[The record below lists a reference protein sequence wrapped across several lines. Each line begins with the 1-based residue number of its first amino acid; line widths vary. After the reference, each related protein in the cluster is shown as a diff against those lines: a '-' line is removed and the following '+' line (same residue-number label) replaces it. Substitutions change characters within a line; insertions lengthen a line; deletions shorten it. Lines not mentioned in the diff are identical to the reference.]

1 MKFDPED
8 VKLVESLDDMTRER
22 LAFISERIRR
32 RSFSPED
39 VRIRLMGLKVPE
51 RIVQALMY
59 AAANRKP
66 ERQVYPHFNPGIIP
80 TPNPKKPKE
89 NYAIVVFSKEAE
101 YIEDRETGKRTC
113 LGHTYR
119 GSWDVDKRFFV
130 KSFSGK
136 EIEFTK
142 NEKEAC
148 KFYDDKMCD
157 ACLSELIRKH
167 HVYTIAIW
175 DDGSECVHYP
185 NEHWWRNGC
194 LQPSFINRDGVGA
207 FYEENIR
214 FNSSKG
220 WEEHVWEEREK

>member
-1 MKFDPED
+1 MKIDSEYI
-8 VKLVESLDDMTRER
+8 KLVESLDDMTRER

-32 RSFSPED
+32 RSFSPEE
-39 VRIRLMGLKVPE
+39 VRLRLMGLKVPS
-51 RIVQALMY
+51 RIVQALMS

-66 ERQVYPHFNPGIIP
+66 ERPVYPTFKYDRIP
-80 TPNPKKPKE
+80 TPEPKD

-101 YIEDRETGKRTC
+101 YIEDRKTGERKC
-113 LGHTYR
+113 LGHTCR
-119 GSWDVDKRFFV
+119 GSWDSTKRFFV
-130 KSFSGK
+130 KSFTGK

-167 HVYTIAIW
+167 HAYTIAIW

-214 FNSSKG
+214 FNASKG
-220 WEEHVWEEREK
+220 WEEHVWEERER

>member
-1 MKFDPED
+1 MYGLTQED
-8 VKLVESLDDMTRER
+8 IKLVGSLDDMTRER
-22 LAFISERIRR
+22 LAFIGERIRR
-32 RSFSPED
+32 GSFSPED
-39 VRIRLMGLKVPE
+39 VRLRLIGLKVPA
-51 RIVQALMY
+51 RIVQALMS
-59 AAANRKP
+59 AAASRKP
-66 ERQVYPHFNPGIIP
+66 EKPVYPHFNSDIIP
-80 TPNPKKPKE
+80 TPKPKE

-101 YIEDRETGKRTC
+101 YIEDRKTGERTC
-113 LGHTYR
+113 LGHTCR
-119 GSWDVDKRFFV
+119 GSWDSTKRFFV
-130 KSFSGK
+130 KSFTGK

-157 ACLSELIRKH
+157 ACLSELIIKH
-167 HVYTIAIW
+167 HAYTIAIW

-214 FNSSKG
+214 FDISKG
-220 WEEHVWEEREK
+220 WEEHVWEDRER

>member
-1 MKFDPED
+1 MNSGFDPED
-8 VKLVESLDDMTRER
+8 IKLMESLDDMTRQR

-32 RSFSPED
+32 GSFSPEE
-39 VRIRLMGLKVPE
+39 VRLRLMGLKVPA
-51 RIVQALMY
+51 RIVQAFVC
-59 AAANRKP
+59 ATANRKP
-66 ERQVYPHFNPGIIP
+66 ERQVYPHFNSGIIP
-80 TPNPKKPKE
+80 TPKPKE

-101 YIEDRETGKRTC
+101 YIEDRKTGERTC
-113 LGHTYR
+113 LGHTCR
-119 GSWDVDKRFFV
+119 GSWDSTKRFFV

-136 EIEFTK
+136 EMEFTN

-148 KFYDDKMCD
+148 KFYDDKICD
-157 ACLSELIRKH
+157 ACLAELIRKH

-214 FNSSKG
+214 FNGSKG
-220 WEEHVWEEREK
+220 WEEHIWEDREK

>member
-1 MKFDPED
+1 MKIDPEYI
-8 VKLVESLDDMTRER
+8 KLVGSLDDMTRER

-32 RSFSPED
+32 RSFSPEE
-39 VRIRLMGLKVPE
+39 VRLRLMGLKVPS
-51 RIVQALMY
+51 RIVQALMS

-66 ERQVYPHFNPGIIP
+66 ERPVYPAFKYNRIP
-80 TPNPKKPKE
+80 TPKPKE

-101 YIEDRETGKRTC
+101 YIEDRKTGERTC
-113 LGHTYR
+113 LGHTCR
-119 GSWDVDKRFFV
+119 GSWDSTKRFFV
-130 KSFSGK
+130 KSFTGK

-142 NEKEAC
+142 NEKESC
-148 KFYDDKMCD
+148 KFYDDKICD

-167 HVYTIAIW
+167 HAYTIAIW

-214 FNSSKG
+214 FNASKG
-220 WEEHVWEEREK
+220 WEEHVWEERER